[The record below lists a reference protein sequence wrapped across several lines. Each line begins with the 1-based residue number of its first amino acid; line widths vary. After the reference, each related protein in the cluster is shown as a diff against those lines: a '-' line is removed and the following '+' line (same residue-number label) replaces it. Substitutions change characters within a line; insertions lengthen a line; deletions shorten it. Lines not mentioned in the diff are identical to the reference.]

1 MNKLLNLLIIFIAL
15 KFFLPLLIS
24 NIHAIPQNLLF
35 INLATS
41 LGIFLIQFIYN
52 YLMKST
58 NIKQMTLKEN
68 IYNSL
73 FKGLIVFA
81 GSYIYEDIKSI
92 YNINIPGVSGDNTI
106 KSIFIIF
113 IMTIFI
119 LTKCL
124 ITP

>member
-1 MNKLLNLLIIFIAL
+1 MNKLVNLLIIFIAL
-15 KFFLPLLIS
+15 KYFLPLLIS

-41 LGIFLIQFIYN
+41 TGIFLIQFIYN
-52 YLMKST
+52 YTMKAT
-58 NIKQMTLKEN
+58 KVKQMTLKEN

-73 FKGLIVFA
+73 FKGLVVFA
-81 GSYIYEDIKSI
+81 GTYIYEDVKSV
-92 YNINIPGVSGDNTI
+92 YNINIPGVAGDNTI
-106 KSIFIIF
+106 RSIFIIF

>member
-1 MNKLLNLLIIFIAL
+1 MNKLINLLIIFIAL
-15 KFFLPLLIS
+15 KYFLPLLIS
-24 NIHAIPQNLLF
+24 NISVIPQNLLF

-41 LGIFLIQFIYN
+41 VGIFLIQFIYN

-58 NIKQMTLKEN
+58 KMKQMTFKEN

-73 FKGLIVFA
+73 FKGLVVFA
-81 GSYIYEDIKSI
+81 GTYIYTDIKNV
-92 YNINIPGVSGDNTI
+92 YNINIPGIAGDNTI
-106 KSIFIIF
+106 RSIFIIF

>member
-15 KFFLPLLIS
+15 KYFLPLLIS
-24 NIHAIPQNLLF
+24 NIQVIPQNLLF

-41 LGIFLIQFIYN
+41 VGIFLIQFIYN
-52 YLMKST
+52 YLMKIY
-58 NIKQMTLKEN
+58 NKKQMTLKEN

-81 GSYIYEDIKSI
+81 GYYIYEDIKKI
-92 YNINIPGVSGDNTI
+92 YDINIPGVSGDNTI
-106 KSIFIIF
+106 KSIFIVF

>member
-1 MNKLLNLLIIFIAL
+1 MNKLVNLLIIFIAL
-15 KFFLPLLIS
+15 KYFLPLLIS
-24 NIHAIPQNLLF
+24 NIQAIPQNLLF

-41 LGIFLIQFIYN
+41 TGIFLIQFIYN
-52 YLMKST
+52 YTMKAT
-58 NIKQMTLKEN
+58 KVKQMTLKEN

-73 FKGLIVFA
+73 FKGLVVFA
-81 GSYIYEDIKSI
+81 GTYIYEDVKSV
-92 YNINIPGVSGDNTI
+92 YNINIPGVAGDNTI
-106 KSIFIIF
+106 RSIFIIF

>member
-15 KFFLPLLIS
+15 KFFLPTLIS
-24 NIHAIPQNLLF
+24 NIHAIPQNVLF
-35 INLATS
+35 INLATAA
-41 LGIFLIQFIYN
+41 GIFLIQFIYN
-52 YLMKST
+52 YLMKASSM
-58 NIKQMTLKEN
+58 KQMTLKEN

-73 FKGLIVFA
+73 FKGLLVFA
-81 GSYIYEDIKSI
+81 GSYIYEDIKSV
-92 YNINIPGVSGDNTI
+92 YNINIPGVAGDNTI

>member
-1 MNKLLNLLIIFIAL
+1 MNKLVNLLIIFIAL
-15 KFFLPLLIS
+15 KYFLPLLIS
-24 NIHAIPQNLLF
+24 NIQAIPQNLLL

-41 LGIFLIQFIYN
+41 TGIFLIQFIYN
-52 YLMKST
+52 YTMKAT
-58 NIKQMTLKEN
+58 KVKQMTLKEN

-73 FKGLIVFA
+73 FKGLVVFA
-81 GSYIYEDIKSI
+81 GTYIYEDVKSV
-92 YNINIPGVSGDNTI
+92 YNINIPGVAGDNTI
-106 KSIFIIF
+106 RSIFIIF